1 MDLATIQIKVDT
13 REVKSA
19 NDEIGKLG
27 KTGTQTGKDL
37 NAANDSLT
45 KSTERVSGA
54 YKALGG
60 IMAALGVGALVNSF
74 KNTVTETERLKG
86 SLVTMTGSTENAAFA
101 FKELLGFAST
111 TPFTLDQSVEAFTK
125 LTALGLDP
133 SERAL
138 KSYGNTSAAMGKNMM
153 QMIEA
158 VADASTGEFE
168 RLKEFGIKAS
178 SQADQVSFTFQ
189 GVTTTVGKNA
199 EEIQEYL
206 LGIGE
211 VNFAGAM
218 EDQMQRLPGLLSN
231 LSDQVTKFFLAI
243 GEAGGVNLFGAAI
256 SAASAAMV
264 FATENLDIL
273 GTAFM
278 AVAAAAGI
286 AFGPTMILAA
296 IAAVQTAVIG
306 LYTVIA
312 TNPFAALAMAL
323 GAAAVIMIRHF
334 DQIKL
339 AAQRAAINIQIGWN
353 RLLLFLMNVFAP
365 VLTSITDLF
374 KGVQRQAI
382 ATWSAVKA
390 ATMAP
395 LDALDVFNETFNETL
410 TALEEGDRSAGVFGD
425 QISSTESRIIALEGE
440 LETLNTEVETA
451 DDNFVE
457 TEQSL
462 SDFKVA
468 VDETKTAAQ
477 EAAEKLL
484 AMREATQDVLDTIE
498 DEREALHLN
507 SLELEIR
514 NNLQKAGVTATSEL
528 GQQIIT
534 ATIQLNQEKTALDNA
549 KTSAENLAKA
559 NEEAQIKI
567 EEDTKAAK
575 DALSGFFV
583 DIANNGKS
591 AFDNLATTFKNML
604 IKMAADFAASKVMQ
618 FFGFGGGGT
627 PSFSLPSFGGGSS
640 GGGGVTQA
648 ATTAA
653 TSAITGG
660 VGGAAGATMGAG
672 GIGGTLGSAGAS
684 IVAGAKAVGAKVL
697 AAATNPVTLAVVA
710 AAAIANAL
718 DKGGTPTS
726 KAGFLQHMV
735 PGAPAGT
742 TFSVPAFASGFKPI
756 GFAEIAS
763 FDQAR
768 DVIGSFAAVDESL
781 TNTAKQLGLQVSLG
795 SNDFGG
801 YGPEGT
807 GGGVFWGTAFEDG
820 KQGTALQD
828 QLDRYTKQW
837 IIAVGG
843 KNQVPRSVID
853 EYVGKGSYQSILEH
867 AKKAAEQSGQITIAP
882 GSEPTANMGPLP
894 SHESGLAEV
903 PYDGY
908 VAELHAGERVLTAQ
922 QADAA
927 DTMSADFAALRG
939 SIEEIMIAVARNTA
953 KSYRLYD
960 RWDKNGLPPER
971 TT

>member
-13 REVKSA
+13 REVNSA
-19 NDEIGKLG
+19 NDAVGKLG
-27 KTGTQTGKDL
+27 KTGTKVGKDL
-37 NAANDSLT
+37 DAANDSLT
-45 KSTERVSGA
+45 RSTNSVSTA

-60 IMAALGVGALVNSF
+60 VMAALGVGALVNSF

-101 FKELLGFAST
+101 FDKLLGFAST

-138 KSYGNTSAAMGKNMM
+138 QSYGNTAAAMGKDMM

-189 GVTTTVGKNA
+189 GVTTTVGKNS

-218 EDQMQRLPGLLSN
+218 EDQMARLPGLLSN

-256 SAASAAMV
+256 SAASAAMI

-278 AVAAAAGI
+278 AAAAAAGI

-296 IAAVQTAVIG
+296 IAAVQTAVVT

-312 TNPFAALAMAL
+312 ANPFAALAMAL
-323 GAAAVIMIRHF
+323 GAAAVVMIRHF
-334 DQIKL
+334 DQVKVV
-339 AAQRAAINIQIGWN
+339 AQKAAINIQIGWN
-353 RLLLFLMNVFAP
+353 KLLLFLMGVFAP
-365 VLTSITDLF
+365 ALTSITDLF

-382 ATWSAVKA
+382 ATWTAVKA

-395 LDALDVFNETFNETL
+395 LDALDVFNDTFNDTL
-410 TALEEGDRSAGVFGD
+410 DALEEGDRSAGVFGD
-425 QISSTESRIIALEGE
+425 QMRTTENRIVDLENE

-451 DDNFVE
+451 DENFVE
-457 TEQSL
+457 TERSL
-462 SDFKVA
+462 SDFKVQI
-468 VDETKTAAQ
+468 DETEVAA
-477 EAAEKLL
+477 AAAAATLIDL
-484 AMREATQDVLDTIE
+484 QEATQDVLDTIE

-528 GQQIIT
+528 GQQIIA
-534 ATIQLNQEKTALDNA
+534 ATVQLNQEKAAMDAASTAAD
-549 KTSAENLAKA
+549 ELAKA
-559 NEEAQIKI
+559 NEEAQKKI
-567 EEDTKAAK
+567 EEDTKATKNAI
-575 DALSGFFV
+575 SGFFV
-583 DIANNGKS
+583 DLFENGKS
-591 AFDNLATTFKNML
+591 AFSSLKDSFKSML
-604 IKMAADFAASKVMQ
+604 VQMAADFAASKVMQ

-627 PSFSLPSFGGGSS
+627 PSFSLPGFGGGGG

-648 ATTAA
+648 ATSAATQAA

-660 VGGAAGATMGAG
+660 MGGAAGATMGAG
-672 GIGGTLGSAGAS
+672 GIGGALGSAGAS
-684 IVAGAKAVGAKVL
+684 VVAGAKAVGAKVL
-697 AAATNPVTLAVVA
+697 AAATNPVTLAVLA
-710 AAAIANAL
+710 AAAIASML
-718 DKGGTPTS
+718 DKSGTPTS

-742 TFSVPAFASGFKPI
+742 TFDIPAFASGFDPV

-768 DVIGSFAAVDESL
+768 DVIGSFAALDEQL
-781 TNTAKQLGLQVSLG
+781 TNRARELGLNVNLS

-807 GGGVFWGTAFEDG
+807 GAGVFWGTAFEDG
-820 KQGTALQD
+820 KQGTPLQQ
-828 QLDRYTKQW
+828 QLDRYAKQW
-837 IIAVGG
+837 VIAVGG
-843 KNQVPRSVID
+843 KNSVPQSVID
-853 EYVGKGSYQSILEH
+853 EYVSKGSYQNILEH
-867 AKKAAEQSGQITIAP
+867 A
-882 GSEPTANMGPLP
+882 NLP

-927 DTMSADFAALRG
+927 DTMATDFAALRG

>member
-13 REVKSA
+13 REVNSA
-19 NDEIGKLG
+19 NDAIGKLG

-45 KSTERVSGA
+45 KSTNRVSTA

-60 IMAALGVGALVNSF
+60 VMAALGVGALVNSF
-74 KNTVTETERLKG
+74 ANTVTATERLKG
-86 SLVTMTGSTENAAFA
+86 SLVTVTGSAENAAFA
-101 FKELLGFAST
+101 FEELLRFANT
-111 TPFTLDQSVEAFTK
+111 TPFTLDQSVQGFTK
-125 LTALGLDP
+125 LVALGLDP

-138 KSYGNTSAAMGKNMM
+138 KSYGNTAAGMGFDLNK
-153 QMIEA
+153 MIEA
-158 VADASTGEFE
+158 VADASTMEFE

-178 SQADQVSFTFQ
+178 QQADQVTFTFA

-199 EEIQEYL
+199 QEIQEYL

-211 VNFAGAM
+211 TNFAGAM
-218 EDQMQRLPGLLSN
+218 EDQMARLPGMLSM
-231 LSDQVTKFFLAI
+231 LSDNVTKFFLAI
-243 GEAGGVNLFGAAI
+243 GDAGGINAFGAAI

-296 IAAVQTAVIG
+296 IAAVQTAVVT

-312 TNPFAALAMAL
+312 ANPFAALAMAL
-323 GAAAVIMIRHF
+323 GAAAVVMIRHF
-334 DQIKL
+334 DQVKVV
-339 AAQRAAINIQIGWN
+339 AQKAAINIQIGWN
-353 RLLLFLMNVFAP
+353 RLLLFLMGVFAP
-365 VLTSITDLF
+365 ALTSITDLF

-382 ATWSAVKA
+382 ATWTAVKA

-395 LDALDVFNETFNETL
+395 LDALDVFNDTFNETL
-410 TALEEGDRSAGVFGD
+410 DALEEGDRSAGVFGD
-425 QISSTESRIIALEGE
+425 QMRTTENRIVDLENE
-440 LETLNTEVETA
+440 LETLNTEIETA
-451 DDNFVE
+451 DENFVE
-457 TEQSL
+457 TERSL
-462 SDFKVA
+462 SDFKVQI
-468 VDETKTAAQ
+468 DETEVAA
-477 EAAEKLL
+477 AAAAATMIDLQ
-484 AMREATQDVLDTIE
+484 EATQDVLDTIE

-528 GQQIIT
+528 GQQIIA
-534 ATIQLNQEKTALDNA
+534 ATVQLNQEKAAMDAASTAAD
-549 KTSAENLAKA
+549 ELAKA
-559 NEEAQIKI
+559 NEEAQKKI
-567 EEDTKAAK
+567 EEDTKATK
-575 DALSGFFV
+575 DAISGFFV
-583 DIANNGKS
+583 DMFNNGKS
-591 AFDNLATTFKNML
+591 AFDNLATSFKNML

-618 FFGFGGGGT
+618 FLGFGGGGGV
-627 PSFSLPSFGGGSS
+627 SFATPSFGGG
-640 GGGGVTQA
+640 GGGGISGGVTG
-648 ATTAA
+648 
-653 TSAITGG
+653 AITGG
-660 VGGAAGATMGAG
+660 GGGGMAG
-672 GIGGTLGSAGAS
+672 GIAGAASGVVASAGQFIGGLTGTAVGTGSAIVGPPTAAAATGAG
-684 IVAGAKAVGAKVL
+684 IAAGAKAVGAKVL
-697 AAATNPVTLAVVA
+697 AAATNPVTLAVLA
-710 AAAIANAL
+710 AAAIASML
-718 DKGGTPTS
+718 DKSGTPTS

-742 TFSVPAFASGFKPI
+742 TFDIPAFASGFDPV

-768 DVIGSFAAVDESL
+768 DVIGSFAALDEQL
-781 TNTAKQLGLQVSLG
+781 TNRARELGLNVSLS

-807 GGGVFWGTAFEDG
+807 GAGVFWGTAFEDG
-820 KQGTALQD
+820 KQGTPLQQ
-828 QLDRYTKQW
+828 QLDRYAKQW

-843 KNQVPRSVID
+843 KNSVPKSVID
-853 EYVGKGSYQSILEH
+853 EYVSKGSYQNILEH
-867 AKKAAEQSGQITIAP
+867 A
-882 GSEPTANMGPLP
+882 NLP

-927 DTMSADFAALRG
+927 DTMATDFAALRG

>member
-13 REVKSA
+13 REVNSA
-19 NDEIGKLG
+19 NDAVGKLG
-27 KTGTQTGKDL
+27 KTGTKVGKDL
-37 NAANDSLT
+37 NAANDGLA
-45 KSTERVSGA
+45 KSTGRVSTA

-74 KNTVTETERLKG
+74 KNTVTETERLRG

-101 FKELLGFAST
+101 FDKLLGFAST

-138 KSYGNTSAAMGKNMM
+138 QSYGNTAAAMGKDMM

-168 RLKEFGIKAS
+168 RLKEFGIKAKS
-178 SQADQVSFTFQ
+178 EADEVSFTFQ
-189 GVTTTVGKNA
+189 GVTTTVGKNSQ
-199 EEIQEYL
+199 EIQEFL

-218 EDQMQRLPGLLSN
+218 EDQMARLPGLLSN

-243 GEAGGVNLFGAAI
+243 GEAGGINAFGAAI

-278 AVAAAAGI
+278 AAAAAAGI

-296 IAAVQTAVIG
+296 IAAVQTAVVT

-312 TNPFAALAMAL
+312 ANPFAALAMAL
-323 GAAAVIMIRHF
+323 GAAAVIMVRHF
-334 DQIKL
+334 DDIKR
-339 AAQRAAINIQIGWN
+339 AASRAAINIQIGWN
-353 RLLLFLMNVFAP
+353 KLLLFLMGVFAP
-365 VLTSITDLF
+365 ALTSITDLF

-382 ATWSAVKA
+382 ATWTAVKA

-395 LDALDVFNETFNETL
+395 LDALDVFNDTFNDTL
-410 TALEEGDRSAGVFGD
+410 EALEDGDRSAGVFGD
-425 QISSTESRIIALEGE
+425 QMRTTETRIVALEGE

-457 TEQSL
+457 TERSL
-462 SDFKVA
+462 SDFKVQI
-468 VDETKTAAQ
+468 DETEVAAAAAAATMIDLQ
-477 EAAEKLL
+477 EATK
-484 AMREATQDVLDTIE
+484 DVLDTID
-498 DEREALHLN
+498 DEREALQMN
-507 SLELEIR
+507 SMELEIR
-514 NNLQKAGVTATSEL
+514 NNLQKAGVEATSEL
-528 GQQIIT
+528 GQQIIA
-534 ATIQLNQEKTALDNA
+534 ATVQLSQEKAAMDAASTAAD
-549 KTSAENLAKA
+549 ELAKA
-559 NEEAQIKI
+559 NEAAQKKI
-567 EEDTKAAK
+567 EEDTKATKNAI
-575 DALSGFFV
+575 SGFFE
-583 DIANNGKS
+583 DLFTNGKS
-591 AFDNLATTFKNML
+591 AFDNLADSFKSML
-604 IKMAADFAASKVMQ
+604 IKMAAELAASQVMK
-618 FFGFGGGGT
+618 F
-627 PSFSLPSFGGGSS
+627 LS
-640 GGGGVTQA
+640 GGALGGAGAAISGAVSAATGGLIGGAVTTGGAAA

-653 TSAITGG
+653 TSAGG
-660 VGGAAGATMGAG
+660 GLLAGAGAAV
-672 GIGGTLGSAGAS
+672 SAAAPV
-684 IVAGAKAVGAKVL
+684 IL
-697 AAATNPVTLAVVA
+697 AAGA
-710 AAAIANAL
+710 AAAIIDAL

-742 TFSVPAFASGFKPI
+742 TFDIPAFASGFDPV

-768 DVIGSFAAVDESL
+768 DVAGSFAALDEQL
-781 TNTAKQLGLQVSLG
+781 TNRARELGLNVSLS

-807 GGGVFWGTAFEDG
+807 GSGVFWGTAFEDG

-828 QLDRYTKQW
+828 QLDRYAQQW
-837 IIAVGG
+837 IVAVGG
-843 KNQVPRSVID
+843 KNQVPQSVID
-853 EYVGKGSYQSILEH
+853 EYVGKGSYQNILEH
-867 AKKAAEQSGQITIAP
+867 AS
-882 GSEPTANMGPLP
+882 LP